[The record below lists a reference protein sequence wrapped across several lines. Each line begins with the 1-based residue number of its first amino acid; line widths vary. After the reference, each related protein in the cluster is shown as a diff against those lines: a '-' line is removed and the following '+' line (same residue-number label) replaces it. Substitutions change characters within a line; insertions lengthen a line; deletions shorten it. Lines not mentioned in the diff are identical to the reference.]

1 MRDFAFPFTFTQTVD
16 NVAFEDREIKQLGE
30 QLTTQVLTYVSDLA
44 VFQPGSEQM
53 LLQREQIAKT
63 RQQFLKIVANRIQ
76 EREKDL
82 AVVQNVI
89 AQKTQRIADY
99 KSRVHQLQ
107 ETQSKARQLD
117 TEIDALHKAFFTY
130 TQRYEEARGER
141 LLSGDVSNAR
151 ILSAPYEPA
160 EPAFPKPM
168 LIIPFG
174 MLTGLLLGIALV
186 YVREFFDHRFKH
198 PAQITQQL
206 GLPVLLVIN
215 DQTPETHNPH
225 KGWSLPRLVH
235 WVRN

>member
-1 MRDFAFPFTFTQTVD
+1 M
-16 NVAFEDREIKQLGE
+16 
-30 QLTTQVLTYVSDLA
+30 
-44 VFQPGSEQM
+44 
-53 LLQREQIAKT
+53 
-63 RQQFLKIVANRIQ
+63 KIVSNRIK

-99 KSRVHQLQ
+99 KDRVHQLQ
-107 ETQSKARQLD
+107 QTQSKARQLD

-130 TQRYEEARGER
+130 TQRYEEARGEQ
-141 LLSGDVSNAR
+141 LLGNDASNAR
-151 ILSAPYEPA
+151 VLSAPYEPA
-160 EPAFPKPM
+160 EAAFPKPI
-168 LIIPFG
+168 LIVPFG
-174 MLTGLLLGIALV
+174 LFTGLLLAIALV

-206 GLPVLLVIN
+206 DLPVLLVIN
-215 DQTPETHNPH
+215 DQAPQTPNPY